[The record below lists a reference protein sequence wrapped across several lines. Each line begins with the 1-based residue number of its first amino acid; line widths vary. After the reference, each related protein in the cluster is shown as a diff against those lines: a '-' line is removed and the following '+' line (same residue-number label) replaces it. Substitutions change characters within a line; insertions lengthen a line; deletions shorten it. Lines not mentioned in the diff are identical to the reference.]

1 MMYTKVMDCE
11 KNASVLLNDWIVES
25 VKDSGVQSGIAI
37 LFAPH
42 TTSGIGVTPYML
54 NDEDH
59 LDIHH
64 SMEIMIPTRV
74 DYTHQ
79 FDTPS
84 DASGHNKSAIM
95 GVSMT
100 IIIENGKPQL
110 GSSQGVF
117 FFEFDG
123 PRKQKCFLKVYSD

>member
-1 MMYTKVMDCE
+1 MLYQTVIDCK
-11 KNASVLLNDWIVES
+11 KNESYLLNDWIIES
-25 VKDSGVQSGIAI
+25 VKDSGVQNGIAI
-37 LFAPH
+37 VFAPH
-42 TTSGIGVTPYML
+42 TTSGIAVTPYML
-54 NDEDH
+54 KDEDH
-59 LDIHH
+59 LDIHN
-64 SMEIMIPTRV
+64 SLDTMIPTRV

-95 GVSMT
+95 GVSLT
-100 IIIENGKPQL
+100 LIVENGKPML